1 MSGIRIL
8 GVPMDLGQMRR
19 GVDMGPSAIRYAEL
33 QQRLTRI
40 GLDVTD
46 SGNVSVPVVEEIDH
60 DPRDGIMHNASAISK
75 VCWEVHEQVRA
86 ALAAG
91 ERVITLGGDHS
102 IALGTISA
110 ALMQPGKV
118 GVLWIDA
125 HGDFN
130 TPETTPSGN
139 VHGMVVSS
147 LMGMCPDVL
156 TIGDVRLK
164 PEQIVQIGIRDLDAE
179 EKVALGRSGIKVFTM
194 RSVDELGMAAVVR
207 EALQAL
213 GDVDALHISFDM
225 DSLDPSVASGVGTP
239 VPGGLTYREAH
250 LLLEMLADDG
260 RVRSLD
266 LVEVN
271 PILDQH
277 NATAECAVELAAS
290 LFGSRIL

>member
-1 MSGIRIL
+1 MSAVRIF

-19 GVDMGPSAIRYAEL
+19 GVDMGPSAIRYAGL
-33 QQRLTRI
+33 QQRLTKI
-40 GLDVTD
+40 GLNVTD
-46 SGNVSVPVVEEIDH
+46 GGNIAVPVVEEIDH
-60 DPRDGIMHNASAISK
+60 DPRDGVMHNASAISK
-75 VCWEVHEQVRA
+75 VCWEVHAEVRA
-86 ALAAG
+86 ALTTG
-91 ERVITLGGDHS
+91 DYVITLGGDHS

-110 ALMQPGKV
+110 ALTQDAKV

-147 LMGMCPDVL
+147 LMGMSPDVL
-156 TIGDVRLK
+156 TIGEVRLR
-164 PEQIVQIGIRDLDAE
+164 PEQTVQIGIRDLDPP
-179 EKVALGRSGIKVFTM
+179 EKIALGKSGIKVFTM
-194 RSVDELGMAAVVR
+194 REVDELGMATVVR
-207 EALQAL
+207 EALKTL
-213 GDVDALHISFDM
+213 GDVDVLHISFDM
-225 DSLDPSVASGVGTP
+225 DSLDPKVAPGVGTP

-271 PILDQH
+271 PILDEH

>member
-1 MSGIRIL
+1 MNSVRIL
-8 GVPMDLGQMRR
+8 GVPMDLGQERR
-19 GVDMGPSAIRYAEL
+19 GVDMGPSAIRYAGL
-33 QQRLTRI
+33 QQRLSKI

-46 SGNVSVPVVEEIDH
+46 GGNVSVPVVEEIDH
-60 DPRDGIMHNASAISK
+60 DPRDGVMHNASAISK
-75 VCWEVHEQVRA
+75 VCWEVHAQVRA
-86 ALAAG
+86 AFNNS

-110 ALMQPGKV
+110 ALMQPEKV

-147 LMGMCPDVL
+147 LMGMSPDVL
-156 TIGDVRLK
+156 TIGGVRLR
-164 PEQIVQIGIRDLDAE
+164 PEQIVQIAIRDLDPP
-179 EKVALGRSGIKVFTM
+179 EKVALGKSGIKVFTM
-194 RSVDELGMAAVVR
+194 REVDELGMATVVH
-207 EALQAL
+207 EALKTL
-213 GDVDALHISFDM
+213 GDVNVLHISFDM
-225 DSLDPSVASGVGTP
+225 DSLDPKVAPGVGTP

-250 LLLEMLADDG
+250 LLLEILADDG
-260 RVRSLD
+260 RVHSLD

-271 PILDQH
+271 PILDEH